1 MSNTNTRSAP
11 KKNYTI
17 TNTQMLS
24 FIEKLPSLK
33 DNNNNTEFNL
43 PVRLYENEI
52 IQSTD
57 TAIASQTTA
66 EIKFVNIH
74 FSYDFVNDRWFLND
88 KNIEVIDMHRD

>member
-1 MSNTNTRSAP
+1 MSNTNARSAQ

-17 TNTQMLS
+17 TNAQMLG

-33 DNNNNTEFNL
+33 DNNKNTEFNL
-43 PVRLYENEI
+43 PVRLHENEI
-52 IQSTD
+52 IQGSD
-57 TAIASQTTA
+57 VAIASQTTSD
-66 EIKFVNIH
+66 IKFVNIH